1 MNRFSFPERKI
12 YRVSELV
19 GELNHQLERDFS
31 EIWVQGEI
39 TDLRNPKSGNYFF
52 SLKDE
57 KAKLGVVM
65 FRFQAIYLKF
75 ALENGL
81 EVIAR
86 GYLNIYPE
94 RGELRLVADYIE
106 PVGIGALQLAFEQ
119 LKKKLEAEGLF
130 AQERKKPL
138 PDFFQRIAIITSPT
152 GAVIQD
158 MLRVFREQGT
168 QIEILLIPS
177 RVQGE
182 GAEYELAKALEWA
195 NHPKVRR
202 AKAKPELDLII
213 LARGGGSLEDLY
225 PFNTELLAR
234 EIARSK
240 VPVMSAIGHEID
252 YTIADLVADIRAL
265 TPTRAA
271 EIIAQKQRELL
282 DRFYQAQE
290 ELKKI
295 LTSRLQLARERV
307 RIFYDLGR
315 RIQNQLEITRR
326 DLVLASQQMNKS
338 LLAQLETRKMLVRE
352 FQSQLLKFSPS
363 AWLRNQRTKLYELER
378 ALSQSFQSQLN
389 QTREKFYHL
398 AGKLDSLSPLATLS
412 RGYSITRNQK
422 GEILK
427 EAQKAVL
434 GELLE
439 ILLARGEVLARVE
452 EKKEKH
458 HWEK

>member
-182 GAEYELAKALEWA
+182 GAEFELAKALEWA

-225 PFNTELLAR
+225 PFNTEVLAR
-234 EIARSK
+234 AIAKSK
-240 VPVMSAIGHEID
+240 VPVMSAVGHEID
-252 YTIADLVADIRAL
+252 YTISDLVADIRAL

-271 EIIAQKQRELL
+271 EIIAQGQKEIQERFEQAKQ
-282 DRFYQAQE
+282 

-295 LTSRLQLARERV
+295 LVSRLQLAEEQIQ
-307 RIFYDLGR
+307 IFYDLKTK
-315 RIQNQLEITRR
+315 IQNQLKLTSR
-326 DLVLASQQMNKS
+326 DLELLSQDLTRS
-338 LLAQLETRKMLVRE
+338 FFAQLEARKNLISE
-352 FQSQLLKFSPS
+352 FQSRVLQFSPS
-363 AWLRNQRTKLYELER
+363 SWLRNQRNKLYQLEQD
-378 ALSQSFQSQLN
+378 LSQSFQSRLN
-389 QTREKFYHL
+389 QAREKFYHL
-398 AGKLDSLSPLATLS
+398 AGKLDSLSPLSTLN

-427 EAQKAVL
+427 NAREAVL

-439 ILLARGEVLARVE
+439 ILLARGELRARVE
-452 EKKEKH
+452 ERKEKNP
-458 HWEK
+458 WEK